1 MKTLLSIA
9 LSLLTVTLVHAD
21 ISMPKTDNFYDKA
34 GRAVAGILLSPAHIL
49 DSHYSYLELEGTTV
63 AGTKGIIQGFG
74 RMFSDMA
81 HGIFE
86 LITAPFAIG
95 PNQTYGSYRMPP
107 WNSMVVQDYPP
118 ADLKNWY

>member
-1 MKTLLSIA
+1 MKVLFLL
-9 LSLLTVTLVHAD
+9 LLVGAFSVAYAD

-34 GRAVAGILLSPAHIL
+34 GRAFANILVAPAHIL
-49 DSHYSYLELEGTTV
+49 DSHYSYLELEGITV
-63 AGTKGIIQGFG
+63 AGSKGIVQGFG

-86 LITAPFAIG
+86 LLTAPYAIG
-95 PNQTYGSYRMPP
+95 PNATYGSYKTAP

-118 ADLKNWY
+118 GDLKNWY

>member
-1 MKTLLSIA
+1 MKTMLGFTLSI
-9 LSLLTVTLVHAD
+9 LMVSLAFGD

-34 GRAVAGILLSPAHIL
+34 GRAISNILLSPAHLL
-49 DSHYSYLELEGTTV
+49 DSHYSYLELEGFTV
-63 AGTKGIIQGFG
+63 AGSKGIVQGFG

-95 PNQTYGSYRMPP
+95 PNATYGTYKMAP

-118 ADLKNWY
+118 ANLENWY

>member
-1 MKTLLSIA
+1 MKTIFTFVLLMGVF
-9 LSLLTVTLVHAD
+9 SLAQAD

-34 GRAVAGILLSPAHIL
+34 GRAFANILAAPAHIL
-49 DSHYSYLELEGTTV
+49 DSHYSYIELEGITV
-63 AGTKGIIQGFG
+63 AGSKGIVQGFG

-86 LITAPFAIG
+86 LVTAPFAIG
-95 PNQTYGSYRMPP
+95 PNATYGSYKMAP